1 MRPGVIAEAISA
13 FHRFIHGGNS
23 TTVNDAEAGIVVVEA
38 FVSADAR
45 KRRVRSIDPDRA
57 HADKQEGRR

>member
-38 FVSADAR
+38 FVSGL
-45 KRRVRSIDPDRA
+45 SL
-57 HADKQEGRR
+57 